1 MVRLL
6 ATEPRGTRAS
16 WGPDPLAQSVP
27 LVQLVLPLPTC
38 YLQLCLNHLPNGQRE
53 QAKERKAQRGGPG
66 SPSPPA
72 TWTLSSFASH
82 VLGHCYHLWFLEV
95 QTQIQGRGA

>member
-38 YLQLCLNHLPNGQRE
+38 YLQ
-53 QAKERKAQRGGPG
+53 K
-66 SPSPPA
+66 PPA
-72 TWTLSSFASH
+72 QWPKGAGEGKESA
-82 VLGHCYHLWFLEV
+82 E
-95 QTQIQGRGA
+95 GRAGQPLTTSNLDP